1 MKEEVLELLK
11 SKDLKSGGKCGIRLI
26 DFNLPIKELEL
37 VLDELFH
44 EGLIN
49 YHDNQH
55 GKLVMFSKQLN
66 IFDSGA

>member
-26 DFNLPIKELEL
+26 DFNMPLKELGL
-37 VLDELFH
+37 ILDELFTD
-44 EGLIN
+44 GLIT

-55 GKLVMFSKQLN
+55 GKLVMFSKQIN
-66 IFDSGA
+66 IFDAGA